1 MRCDDCVIRTLLCVN
16 CMTLHVTCFRAVVY
30 NHIVFSVDELIQKIL
45 ALGVIDVT
53 VCHNQIR
60 SALS

>member
-30 NHIVFSVDELIQKIL
+30 NNIVFSVDELIQKIL
-45 ALGVIDVT
+45 ALDVT
-53 VCHNQIR
+53 PAAQGHNQIR